1 MDILLRTRYAGPRT
15 NADAVPTFPFLL
27 LPQTCETNKTHGVR
41 QPDGWI
47 AEEMKPSVLDPP
59 RPAPVKGGR
68 ALRGGAGSVLS
79 GGASTAHLSAMPSM
93 VSTASSAISGP
104 GRGDGGAGRS
114 RPHAGGDW
122 PQLKSLPTGL
132 VPAPGQKPPGFG
144 RLSPLV
150 LLKEQPAG
158 AVAAGGVFVATHGDA
173 RIAGVS
179 VPHGY
184 GHEGAYSEH
193 HVEMQIPAEA
203 RIGTNTLPSPV
214 HGGSVASAAG
224 GAGSPVSPAPASGP
238 PALAASAPAYLS
250 TMSGE
255 DYDRIKRG
263 LHTYHEDKMEARRKE
278 ARAALLAEARA
289 LRFATALMRVQKWWR
304 EHAAR
309 WKAWHERPR
318 TAPLAV
324 RDDAASTIQ
333 RAWNERRLDKL
344 RPYARLRFKE
354 VVSSVASF
362 LSERTAKRR
371 MDLVRLASA
380 ATRIQAL
387 FRGFIARRITRA
399 LKRHVEKKSRAGEAA
414 VTIQAAWRMYA
425 LRRLYRQLVILGL
438 AATQIQRMWRGYA
451 CRRRTARLREL
462 SLLGPEK
469 RAAFL
474 LVEAERKHGS
484 YAAYQKGI
492 LMLQM
497 QLRTLQSRVDA
508 HGRTVDRLR
517 AVQTRAAKEL
527 AEVRKAHA
535 WLEHFSDNHRRLER
549 VAYLMHEDVRIAE
562 REFRGKLETNHR
574 WFAEAFGDASLG
586 MTHRVSMT
594 QLLANVFT
602 SVARKVSQQLG
613 LFSRGSSACS
623 RMQSFRSW
631 CTPARGSV
639 HSSLPRPLSFLRSR
653 CLLSVFLCRST
664 RAQPLLLLPA
674 PSPLTFELWSQS
686 TLLRCRLQSHV
697 PLPLTARWRVWTRN
711 CRLLGGPLRTE

>member
-27 LPQTCETNKTHGVR
+27 LPQTGEVGKAHGVR
-41 QPDGWI
+41 QPDGWV
-47 AEEMKPSVLDPP
+47 AEEVKPSVLDPP
-59 RPAPVKGGR
+59 RPTAVKGGR
-68 ALRGGAGSVLS
+68 STVLRSTAGSAALS
-79 GGASTAHLSAMPSM
+79 TGASSAHLSALPSM
-93 VSTASSAISGP
+93 VSTASSGVSGP
-104 GRGDGGAGRS
+104 GRADGTAARLQPATS
-114 RPHAGGDW
+114 AEW
-122 PQLKSLPTGL
+122 PQLKSLAPGL

-150 LLKEQPAG
+150 LLKEQPPG
-158 AVAAGGVFVATHGDA
+158 AIAADGVFVATHGDA
-173 RIAGVS
+173 RIAGVT
-179 VPHGY
+179 VPHGI
-184 GHEGAYSEH
+184 GHEGAYAD
-193 HVEMQIPAEA
+193 HVQA
-203 RIGTNTLPSPV
+203 RLGTSALPSPM
-214 HGGSVASAAG
+214 HTSPAQGGVGGPSAAG
-224 GAGSPVSPAPASGP
+224 SSPGGDHP
-238 PALAASAPAYLS
+238 PPPPPPVPPGLAAAAPAYLN
-250 TMSGE
+250 TMSGD
-255 DYDRIKRG
+255 DYDRLRRS
-263 LHTYHEDKMEARRKE
+263 LRTYHEDKMEARRRE

-318 TAPLAV
+318 TAPLAI
-324 RDDAASTIQ
+324 RDDAATTIQ
-333 RAWNERRLDKL
+333 RAWNERRMDKL

-387 FRGFIARRITRA
+387 FRGFLARRIVRA
-399 LKRHVEKKSRAGEAA
+399 LKRHVEKKSHAGDAA
-414 VTIQAAWRMYA
+414 VKIQAAWRMYA
-425 LRRLYRQLVILGL
+425 LRKLYRQLVILGL
-438 AATQIQRMWRGYA
+438 AATQIQRVWRGYS

-474 LVEAERKHGS
+474 LVEAERKHAS
-484 YAAYQKGI
+484 YTAYQKGI

-497 QLRTLQSRVDA
+497 QMRTLQSRVSA

-535 WLEHFSDNHRRLER
+535 WLEHFADNHRRLER

-602 SVARKVSQQLG
+602 SVARKV
-613 LFSRGSSACS
+613 RA
-623 RMQSFRSW
+623 
-631 CTPARGSV
+631 AASV
-639 HSSLPRPLSFLRSR
+639 
-653 CLLSVFLCRST
+653 LCR
-664 RAQPLLLLPA
+664 
-674 PSPLTFELWSQS
+674 
-686 TLLRCRLQSHV
+686 HV
-697 PLPLTARWRVWTRN
+697 
-711 CRLLGGPLRTE
+711 